1 LNVNRADTI
10 AISSIREAGRF
21 AGACGAGVPL
31 DEYQGGRS
39 RLTDWAERQGRYGL
53 KDKQAE
59 MGNQGIDGQDGPWGT

>member
-1 LNVNRADTI
+1 LMR
-10 AISSIREAGRF
+10 IRGD
-21 AGACGAGVPL
+21 PT
-31 DEYQGGRS
+31 D